1 VLTQTGHAPSQ
12 AEDLMRRFKLHDEML
27 LESQYAIRDNEAA
40 LIESS
45 RAASREFRRL
55 IGEDRKAE
63 TEND

>member
-1 VLTQTGHAPSQ
+1 
-12 AEDLMRRFKLHDEML
+12 MRRFKLHDEML